1 METPDDETS
10 EPLNLAE
17 YEQAARARLPQMV
30 YDYYAGGSGDEVSV
44 RDNELAWSR
53 VRLRPRV
60 LVDVGAC
67 DLSTTVLGR
76 PVAMP
81 VLTAPCGANVLAHPD
96 GELAV
101 ARATAAAGIVQV
113 LSTMAGHSLEDVAA
127 ASDAAEAA
135 GGARWF
141 QLYCYRDR
149 GITRELVA
157 RAEAAGFLALCVT
170 VDVPVLGYRE
180 RDARNRF
187 RLPPGVRLANIKQQ
201 FEELDS
207 GSALLQYVNDQF
219 DPCLTWES
227 VDWLRSITRLPVVLK
242 GVLAAEDAR
251 LAVEHGA
258 AGIIVSNH
266 GGRQLDGAVA
276 TCDALPEIA
285 EAVAG
290 ASEVAEVYVDGGI
303 RRGVD
308 VLKAL
313 ALGAR
318 AVLIGRPYLWAL
330 AVDGEAGVLRV
341 LHMLRDELRR
351 SLALAGCPRIRDVRP
366 SLIARSANRG

>member
-1 METPDDETS
+1 MDRETR

-17 YEQAARARLPQMV
+17 YEQAARERLPRMV
-30 YDYYAGGSGDEVSV
+30 YDYYAGGSGDEVSL

-67 DLSTTVLGR
+67 DLATTVLGR

-113 LSTMAGHSLEDVAA
+113 LSTMAGHSLEEVAA
-127 ASDAAEAA
+127 ASDAA

-149 GITRELVA
+149 EVTRELVA
-157 RAEAAGFLALCVT
+157 RAEAAGYLALCVT

-187 RLPPGVRLANIKQQ
+187 RLPPGVRLANIKHQ
-201 FEELDS
+201 FEELES

-227 VDWLRSITRLPVVLK
+227 VEWLRSITRLPVVLK

-285 EAVAG
+285 DAVAG
-290 ASEVAEVYVDGGI
+290 AAETMEVYVDGGI

-341 LHMLRDELRR
+341 LHMLRDDLRR
-351 SLALAGCPRIRDVRP
+351 SMALAGCPRISDAGRA
-366 SLIARSANRG
+366 LIAK

>member
-1 METPDDETS
+1 MNDAKS
-10 EPLNLAE
+10 EPFNLAD
-17 YEQAARARLPQMV
+17 YEQLARERLPRMV
-30 YDYYAGGSGDEVSV
+30 YDYYAGGAGDEVSV
-44 RDNELAWSR
+44 RENELAWSR

-60 LVDVGAC
+60 LVDVSAC

-81 VLTAPCGANVLAHPD
+81 VLTAPCGMNVLAHPD

-113 LSTMAGHSLEDVAA
+113 LSTLSGHSLEDIASA
-127 ASDAAEAA
+127 ASAA
-135 GGARWF
+135 GGAQWF

-187 RLPPGVRLANIKQQ
+187 HLPPGVRVANITQQ
-201 FEELDS
+201 VAEIDR
-207 GSALLQYVNDQF
+207 GSALLQYVSEQF
-219 DPCLTWES
+219 DPSLTWES

-258 AGIIVSNH
+258 AGVIVSNH
-266 GGRQLDGAVA
+266 GGRQLDGTVA
-276 TCDALPEIA
+276 PCDALPEIA
-285 EAVAG
+285 EAVAR
-290 ASEVAEVYVDGGI
+290 AADAADTAEVYVDGGI

-330 AVDGEAGVLRV
+330 AADGEAGVLRL
-341 LHMLRDELRR
+341 LHMLRDELQR
-351 SLALAGCPRIRDVRP
+351 SLALAGCPRARDVRP
-366 SLIARSANRG
+366 ALIAR

>member
-1 METPDDETS
+1 MNEAKN
-10 EPLNLAE
+10 EPFNLAD
-17 YEQAARARLPQMV
+17 YEQLARERLPRMV
-30 YDYYAGGSGDEVSV
+30 YDYYAGGAGDEVSV
-44 RDNELAWSR
+44 RENELAWSR

-60 LVDVGAC
+60 LVDVSAC

-81 VLTAPCGANVLAHPD
+81 VLTAPCGMNVLAHPD

-113 LSTMAGHSLEDVAA
+113 LSTLSGHSLEDIAA
-127 ASDAAEAA
+127 VSSAA
-135 GGARWF
+135 GGAQWF

-187 RLPPGVRLANIKQQ
+187 HLPPGVRVANITQQ
-201 FEELDS
+201 VAEIDR
-207 GSALLQYVNDQF
+207 GSALLQYVSDQF
-219 DPCLTWES
+219 DPSLTWES

-258 AGIIVSNH
+258 AGVIVSNH
-266 GGRQLDGAVA
+266 GGRQLDGTVA
-276 TCDALPEIA
+276 PCDALPEIA
-285 EAVAG
+285 EAVAR
-290 ASEVAEVYVDGGI
+290 AADTAEVYVDGGI

-330 AVDGEAGVLRV
+330 AAEGEAGVLRL
-341 LHMLRDELRR
+341 LHMLRDELQR
-351 SLALAGCPRIRDVRP
+351 SLALAGCPRVRDVRP
-366 SLIARSANRG
+366 SLIAR